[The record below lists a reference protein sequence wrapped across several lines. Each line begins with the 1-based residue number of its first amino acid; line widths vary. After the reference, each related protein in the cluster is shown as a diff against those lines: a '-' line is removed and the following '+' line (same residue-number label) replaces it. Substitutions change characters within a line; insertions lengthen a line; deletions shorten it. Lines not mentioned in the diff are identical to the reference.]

1 MDVVWIPGGMVGWRI
16 LRAEPIEKDEETGEE
31 QPVTEDGA
39 LLALKGNGL
48 EALFASRDEKP
59 VEWIPIGDFVVEP
72 STIPEYEDT
81 GAAAGEGGAAPGETP
96 PKRAPFSVRRRPGSS
111 GE

>member
-16 LRAEPIEKDEETGEE
+16 LRAEPPEKDEESGEE

-39 LLALKGNGL
+39 ILALKDNGNS
-48 EALFASRDEKP
+48 ALFASRNEKP
-59 VEWIPIGDFVVEP
+59 IEWIPISDFVVEP
-72 STIPEYEDT
+72 GTIPEYEYD
-81 GAAAGEGGAAPGETP
+81 GPGPGEEPPPGETP
-96 PKRAPFSVRRRPGSS
+96 PKRAPFAVRRRPGSS